1 MAMTFKGKVTFGV
14 SYVIDSA
21 SEKALDDTV
30 LSIARRVAKGE
41 TVSPF
46 KRELLRVALEGGP
59 EAAAKFCIKAGLRQG
74 IKEMHDDLNSEE
86 QKLCRFS
93 PAQVVLS

>member
-1 MAMTFKGKVTFGV
+1 MAMTFKGKVSFGV
-14 SYVIDSA
+14 SYVVDSE
-21 SEKALDDTV
+21 SEKALDDTI
-30 LSIARRVAKGE
+30 LSIARRVSKGE

-59 EAAAKFCIKAGLRQG
+59 EAAAKFCISQGLRQG